1 MKKLIKRFVPVATI
15 RNIIG
20 WIDDKVAIVAA
31 QNSILAGI
39 YYLFSG
45 SFAREHQAV
54 LAGRLAYASGS
65 TNAAGLRRNIH
76 RIEKGIIMQP
86 RRAVFAEAYI
96 VDTVEK
102 YQTCLFQNMLS
113 DNEKRWA
120 FDVLSHFFDIVDRSE
135 SETITFAYSKFSEIE
150 AVHCDVNESVPYP
163 RKNSVFSGIDFRN
176 FYNLC
181 KQRRSVRWY
190 QNREIPISM
199 LENAINAAL
208 QAPSACNR
216 QPFDFVVI
224 TDPERARRLAGLA
237 GGTAGYAQNIQ
248 SLVIVLGDLSA
259 YPYERDRHVIYIDS
273 GLASMQLML
282 ALETQGLSSCAINWP
297 DVPHREQ
304 KMADELNL
312 PSYKRVIMLMSVG
325 YADEDGLIPYSD
337 KKTVDEVCQRSD

>member
-1 MKKLIKRFVPVATI
+1 LKKLIKRFVPVTTI
-15 RNIIG
+15 RNALG
-20 WIDDKVAIVAA
+20 WIDDKIIIVAA
-31 QNSILAGI
+31 KNSVLAGV

-45 SFAREHQAV
+45 SFAREHLAV
-54 LAGRLAYASGS
+54 LAGRLAFASGF

-76 RIEKGIIMQP
+76 RIEKGMIMRP

-96 VDTVEK
+96 IDTVEK
-102 YQTCLFQNMLS
+102 YRICLYHNMLS
-113 DNEKRWA
+113 DNEKCWA
-120 FDVLSHFFDIVDRSE
+120 FDVLSHFFEIVDTSQSE
-135 SETITFAYSKFSEIE
+135 IITLAHREFNEIE
-150 AVHCDVNESVPYP
+150 AAHYDVSKSVPYP
-163 RKNSVFSGIDFRN
+163 RKNSVFSDIDFDD

-181 KQRRSVRWY
+181 QQRRSVRWY
-190 QNREIPISM
+190 QDREVPISM
-199 LENAINAAL
+199 IDNAIYAAL

-224 TDPERARRLAGLA
+224 KDPEKARRLAGLA
-237 GGTAGYAQNIQ
+237 GGTAGYVQNIQ

-282 ALETQGLSSCAINWP
+282 ALESQGLSSCAINWP

-312 PSYKRVIMLMSVG
+312 PNYKRVIMLMSVG
-325 YADEDGLIPYSD
+325 YADEDGLIPFSD
-337 KKTVDEVCQRSD
+337 KKTVGEVCQRLD